1 MSRSTPVLRSQDNR
15 TMTAHSTSP
24 LDEGLVKPA
33 QPDHA
38 DSAPPA
44 PTPSAAFAAGMRD
57 TVPMLVGAA
66 PFGVIFGA
74 LVMTLPDRAL
84 GPWLGQLMSLA
95 VFAGSSQ
102 FIAVGLVA
110 SHAALP
116 VIWFT
121 TLIVNGRHLL
131 YAASLSPRL
140 AHLPLRWRAALG
152 MLLVDETFAVA
163 VDYER
168 RHPGSPV
175 AHWHFLGSGV
185 AMYLNWQLFTIVG
198 LLFGAAFPGL
208 QSLGLDF
215 AMVATFIAI
224 VMPQVR
230 VAKFAAAALTAGL
243 LAYVWRHLPYQLGLL
258 AAVLAGVAVGTALA
272 AWQQKK
278 EAR

>member
-1 MSRSTPVLRSQDNR
+1 MNDAMTP
-15 TMTAHSTSP
+15 P
-24 LDEGLVKPA
+24 LAPLLNTGT
-33 QPDHA
+33 
-38 DSAPPA
+38 SAPPV
-44 PTPSAAFAAGMRD
+44 PSPGAAFAAGMRD
-57 TVPMLVGAA
+57 TIPMLVGAA

-74 LVMTLPDRAL
+74 LVMTLPDHAL
-84 GPWLGQLMSLA
+84 GPWLGQLMSLI

-110 SHAALP
+110 SHAAFA

-131 YAASLSPRL
+131 YAASLSPRF
-140 AHLPLRWRAALG
+140 AHLPLRWRAGLG
-152 MLLVDETFAVA
+152 LLLVDETFAVA
-163 VDYER
+163 VAYEQT
-168 RHPGSPV
+168 HPGSPV
-175 AHWHFLGSGV
+175 AHWHFLGSGL
-185 AMYLNWQLFTIVG
+185 AMYLNWQLFTVIG

-230 VAKFAAAALTAGL
+230 VARFAAAALTAGA
-243 LAYVWRHLPYQLGLL
+243 LAYFWRHLPYQLGLL
-258 AAVLAGVAVGTALA
+258 AAVLAGVAVGTVLTL
-272 AWQQKK
+272 WQQRK